1 MEQWAVIFCLGW
13 DLLFTVSSP
22 RLEFGF
28 VYLFTESSQQIS
40 SRSYWEKA
48 FGATLIFL
56 SGFLCRHYAIAK
68 HVCAEIIQAGQQE
81 IVAMDSEKEK
91 HKN

>member
-1 MEQWAVIFCLGW
+1 MEQWAVILCLGW
-13 DLLFTVSSP
+13 DLLFTVSSW
-22 RLEFGF
+22 RLEFGS

-40 SRSYWEKA
+40 SRSYWAKA

-81 IVAMDSEKEK
+81 IVAMESEKQK
-91 HKN
+91 HEN